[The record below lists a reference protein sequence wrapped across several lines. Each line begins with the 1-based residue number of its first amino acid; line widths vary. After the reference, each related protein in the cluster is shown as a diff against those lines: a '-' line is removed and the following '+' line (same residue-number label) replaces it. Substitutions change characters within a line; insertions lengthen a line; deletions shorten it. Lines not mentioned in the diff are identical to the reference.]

1 MRLTN
6 QKISFVTQDPC
17 TTKSLQNFFFDS
29 SKFTPISNFE
39 VTDEITRFNKLLSE
53 TIEQNLSTK
62 TVRKLAPKHTIMD
75 CYGTVKLHKSEAPLR
90 PICTGYKSMLA
101 GTDEFLAKTFGSLL
115 NDSKYEILG
124 PGDFKKKVD
133 IENFAYNP
141 DTQTVLSFDVK
152 SLFTQVKVGRVIS
165 YLLKEFKKDP
175 HRFFEEHENNQ
186 LLAPPK
192 IGNLRIFLHK
202 VLTDF
207 NFFRTEIGVFKQT
220 SGLGMGTSLSPLL
233 AKLFMSVFERE
244 VVDKLIKRG
253 LVLKWHRYVDDV
265 MCILKTSA
273 KEEVFHLIN
282 KWDSQLKF
290 TQEEMGDD
298 GLIFLDCRIFYE
310 DGKLKFIKY
319 RKFGTKTVLTNF
331 ALSVTCQ
338 KSLTNSIFGMLHR
351 ERDWEQSF

>member
-1 MRLTN
+1 
-6 QKISFVTQDPC
+6 
-17 TTKSLQNFFFDS
+17 
-29 SKFTPISNFE
+29 
-39 VTDEITRFNKLLSE
+39 
-53 TIEQNLSTK
+53 
-62 TVRKLAPKHTIMD
+62 
-75 CYGTVKLHKSEAPLR
+75 
-90 PICTGYKSMLA
+90 
-101 GTDEFLAKTFGSLL
+101 FLAKTFGSLL

-124 PGDFKKKVD
+124 PGDFKKKID
-133 IENFAYNP
+133 IENFAFNP

-175 HRFFEEHENNQ
+175 HRYFEEYENNQ

-338 KSLTNSIFGMLHR
+338 KYLANSIFGMLHR
-351 ERDWEQSF
+351 ERDCCSNDDLFKRSLEELKEVLLKNGYPLKLINSKIKIFESDDQKPNRPERVHTLTLDYNSFRMESYIDCLLKKMKALVPSFLVNV